1 MDNYKIVVA
10 DSDNKNREMIS
21 ELLKKRGYIVYQA
34 TDSGG
39 VLRISRSIFPH
50 LVIMD
55 TNLFGMNAYNTAR
68 IIEDDKVSSV
78 VFITNNLDSAFY
90 EKLKN
95 MNLFAY
101 IIKPIKPEQLYQTV
115 EFSINNILK
124 FIGLQDKIKQLETTL
139 ENRKKVDKAK
149 GIVMKKL
156 NISED
161 DAYKFLRKKSMD
173 MCIPID
179 KVAEKI
185 IKKYG

>member
-10 DSDNKNREMIS
+10 DSDSKYREKIS
-21 ELLKKRGYIVYQA
+21 ELLKKRGYTVYQA

-55 TNLFGMNAYNTAR
+55 INLLGINAYKTAR
-68 IIEDDKVSSV
+68 IIEEDKVSSV

-90 EKLKN
+90 EKLKT
-95 MNLFAY
+95 MNIFAY
-101 IIKPIKPEQLYQTV
+101 ITKPINSEQVYQIV
-115 EFSINNILK
+115 EFSINNIIK
-124 FIGLQDKIKQLETTL
+124 VRSLQDKIENLETTL
-139 ENRKKVDKAK
+139 ENRKKLDKAK
-149 GIVMKKL
+149 GIIMKRL
-156 NISED
+156 NVSED
-161 DAYKFLRKKSMD
+161 EAYKFLRKKSMD